1 MSTIITISN
10 EKKVTAKTAIKELL
24 KDKQV
29 KLYKH
34 PFSQTINYSS
44 CTLYVNGDATRGI
57 TVDTE
62 KDEITIRVN
71 IMSSDADLNLA
82 VSISKTLSKLCGS
95 PIWVENAPNPI
106 RYEDVDN
113 GALKKVLFENQV
125 AGAALIKQMLTEGN
139 PIEIPGLFAGF
150 WPGTEYLEE
159 KNLIAMHSKLVLDF
173 TALQNLESRGIRITN
188 PIVTEKDGK
197 QITFAVLSPNHQ
209 QLIPKCDSVVLALVK
224 PENFMAIPFEI
235 FIENSG
241 IEIYKV
247 DAVQMVFPALDSK
260 EFRALMSRMR
270 EFEVPLL

>member
-1 MSTIITISN
+1 MSSIIEIKN
-10 EKKVTAKTAIKELL
+10 NKKVTAKTAIKELL

-44 CTLYVNGDATRGI
+44 CRFYVNGESTRGI

-71 IMSSDADLNLA
+71 IMSSDEDLNLA
-82 VSISKTLSKLCGS
+82 VSISKTLSKLCKS
-95 PIWVENAPNPI
+95 EIRIENEPVPIH
-106 RYEDVDN
+106 YEDVAN
-113 GALKKVLFENQV
+113 GELKKTLFENQM
-125 AGAALIKQMLTEGN
+125 AGVALIKQMLEEGN

-159 KNLIAMHSKLVLDF
+159 KNLIAMHSKLMLDF

-209 QLIPKCDSVVLALVK
+209 QLIPKCDSVVLAEVK

-235 FIENSG
+235 FIENLG

-247 DAVQMVFPALDSK
+247 DAVQLVFPALDRK
-260 EFRALMSRMR
+260 EFRALMNRMK
-270 EFEVPLL
+270 EFEVPII